1 MRKELSRTVSYDKLF
16 YKDLMMLNADFS
28 TSQQMFEFVSN
39 ELVARDFVEQS
50 FKASIINREKN
61 FPTGLATEYL
71 QIAIPHTDVV
81 HVKKPFIYV
90 IKLEKSLPFLQMA
103 TTDKW
108 IDVNTVFILGIK
120 NPSKQV
126 GLLSTIMDK
135 FREKIFIDN
144 FSAISNQDQM
154 IDFLQKQFRSEE

>member
-1 MRKELSRTVSYDKLF
+1 
-16 YKDLMMLNADFS
+16 
-28 TSQQMFEFVSN
+28 
-39 ELVARDFVEQS
+39 
-50 FKASIINREKN
+50 
-61 FPTGLATEYL
+61 
-71 QIAIPHTDVV
+71 
-81 HVKKPFIYV
+81 
-90 IKLEKSLPFLQMA
+90 MA